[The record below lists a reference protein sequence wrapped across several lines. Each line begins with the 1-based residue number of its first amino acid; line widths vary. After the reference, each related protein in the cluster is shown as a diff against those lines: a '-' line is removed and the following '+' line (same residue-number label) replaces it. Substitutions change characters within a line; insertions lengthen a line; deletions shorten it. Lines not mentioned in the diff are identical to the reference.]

1 MPKMTLNIAAMQ
13 EEFFADAALI
23 GIVSPLP
30 AYYFCWILNEHFD
43 MNFSRETELDICM
56 QTTRE
61 HQNYYAIYQYCVPL
75 NGARYL
81 LYKLKSDKQSLLPE
95 AKNLDYLWMIQSS
108 APGTHAQQITEF
120 LKQMPEVQ
128 MAQILPPD
136 KLKNISNLIV

>member
-1 MPKMTLNIAAMQ
+1 MPKLMLNTAAMQ
-13 EEFFADAALI
+13 EEFFSDAALI

-30 AYYFCWILNEHFD
+30 AYYFCWMLNEHFD
-43 MNFSRETELDICM
+43 MNFCREPELDICV
-56 QTTRE
+56 QATKE

-108 APGTHAQQITEF
+108 SSENHAKQITEF
-120 LKQMPEVQ
+120 LKQMPDVQ
-128 MAQILPPD
+128 MAQMIAPE
-136 KLKNISNLIV
+136 KLKHLSNLLV